1 MLSHRG
7 TSNSILSLLVA
18 VGLMVQSL
26 PSAMAQNTDEQ
37 PPFRILVIEGEGSIN
52 NIRQPVNRGAVVLVE
67 DENKNPLAGV
77 AVTFYLP
84 SEGPSGLFP
93 DGGRTLTVFT
103 DEKGLAASRGIR
115 FNNLVGLMKMRVTA
129 SLFSQS
135 ANAMV
140 TQTNVSSAAAMRSGL
155 VPTTGEPRSA
165 RIGGGGLMSRKTFII
180 LGAVGGAVGAGL
192 YFGMK
197 KTTPTAAVTI
207 GQPTIGSPR

>member
-1 MLSHRG
+1 MLKYRR
-7 TSNSILSLLVA
+7 TTNSLTALVVALGLLVQTTQA
-18 VGLMVQSL
+18 VK
-26 PSAMAQNTDEQ
+26 AQAAEDQ

-52 NIRQPVNRGAVVLVE
+52 NIKQPVNRGAVVLVE
-67 DENKNPLAGV
+67 DENKNPLSGV

-84 SEGPSGLFP
+84 AEGPSGLFP
-93 DGGRTLTVFT
+93 NGGRTLTVFT

-135 ANAMV
+135 ANAMI

-155 VPTTGEPRSA
+155 VPSTGETQTKA
-165 RIGGGGLMSRKTFII
+165 GGGGPSKKTWII
-180 LGAVGGAVGAGL
+180 LGAIGAGVGLGL
-192 YFGMK
+192 YFGMRS
-197 KTTPTAAVTI
+197 TTPTAAVSV